1 MSRLPLPK
9 LASTAPLAACLL
21 PLLAQSPAFAD
32 SNADITDT
40 TETAIPAP
48 AAETASDDQLE
59 TVVVTA
65 QKHRESLQQTPMSIA
80 AFDSEK
86 LKDLGITR
94 ATDLLGHVPNTSYKS
109 FFGESQNPTFCFRSI
124 CLNVPYGDG
133 IEPPVAMYTDEV
145 YASSAFA
152 QSLQFFDVQRIEV
165 LKGPQGTL
173 YGRNATGGL
182 VNVIANKP
190 TDTFQ
195 SSLSAEYGSFDNQVL
210 EGFVSG
216 PLGNAVRGRLAA
228 QTHRR
233 DGYVHGKVDGT
244 DANDIDTAAFRGIL
258 DIDLAQNLS
267 LELSGNYFKV
277 DQGAQAYGLNGTI
290 DPATGQTCSM
300 SQQMSGNCVG
310 IYALTDGAGN
320 LNVSANSLYGHFDP
334 KHWYGADIPGGLQP
348 TNHIESFGGNATLDW
363 QLDGWKLTSISAYS
377 GGHKQIIEDLDGD
390 IQYQYD
396 DRLTADADTYT
407 QELRGSGTWRGM
419 DWILGGFLYDDSRDL
434 TTELTPSTYYADHST
449 KDTRS
454 YALYGNLDIPLV
466 DTLKLVL
473 GTRYSWEKVD
483 VNFSRA
489 GDYTSTK
496 TDEKRHASS
505 GDLDGKAILQWS
517 PTDTAMAYA
526 SITTGHRS
534 PNINSQSQYGRIDAS
549 SPLDALKP
557 VKPEKL
563 TSYELGSKLDLFDR
577 RVRLNGSVFYYD
589 FKDMQTSIY
598 KTYTTS
604 DGSTVGAGVLSNI
617 DKVNVWGAELNLE
630 ALLMR
635 GLTFNAGVGVTH
647 SDIKTDEVDKD
658 GNPLDGHELPFSNP
672 TANAG
677 LAYATAIGD
686 YGVIK
691 ARTDYTWMADHYFSM
706 RNDVTEEGK
715 AYGLLGANVG
725 WISPSETFQV
735 DVFGSNLTDEKY
747 FVYMQYLYDYTQ
759 QVVWGTPRTVGLRF
773 TWNYR

>member
-1 MSRLPLPK
+1 M
-9 LASTAPLAACLL
+9 A
-21 PLLAQSPAFAD
+21 
-32 SNADITDT
+32 
-40 TETAIPAP
+40 PAP
-48 AAETASDDQLE
+48 AAAADDGGLE
-59 TVVVTA
+59 TIVVTA
-65 QKHRESLQQTPMSIA
+65 QKHRQSLQQTPLSIA
-80 AFDSEK
+80 AFDSEQ

-109 FFGESQNPTFCFRSI
+109 FFGASQNPTFCFRSI

-190 TDTFQ
+190 TDTFDA
-195 SSLSAEYGSFDNQVL
+195 SISAEYGTYNNQVI

-216 PLGNAVRGRLAA
+216 PLSSSVRGRIAA
-228 QTHRR
+228 QMHRR
-233 DGYVHGKVDGT
+233 DGYVKGQIDGVDA
-244 DANDIDTAAFRGIL
+244 DDIDTAAFRGIL

-267 LELSGNYFKV
+267 LELAGNYFKV

-290 DPATGQTCSM
+290 DPATGNTCSM
-300 SQQMSGNCVG
+300 SQQMTGNCVG
-310 IYALTDGAGN
+310 IYDLRDENGN

-334 KHWYGADIPGGLQP
+334 EHWYGADIPGGLKP
-348 TNHIESFGGNATLDW
+348 KNHIESYGGSATLKW
-363 QLDGWKLTSISAYS
+363 QLDGWDLTSISAYS
-377 GGHKQIIEDLDGD
+377 GGNKEIIEDLDGD

-396 DRLTADADTYT
+396 DRLTANADTYT
-407 QELRGSGTWRGM
+407 QELRASGTWRDM
-419 DWILGGFLYDDSRDL
+419 DWILGGFYYDDSRYL
-434 TTELTPSTYYADHST
+434 TTQLTPATYYADHSQ
-449 KDTRS
+449 KDTSS
-454 YALYGNLDIPLV
+454 YALYGNLDIPLA
-466 DTLKLVL
+466 DTLKLIL
-473 GTRYSWEKVD
+473 GSRYSWEKVD

-489 GDYTSTK
+489 GEYTSTK

-505 GDLDGKAILQWS
+505 GDYDGKAILQWS
-517 PTDTAMAYA
+517 PTENAMTYA
-526 SITTGHRS
+526 SITSGHRS
-534 PNINSQSQYGRIDAS
+534 PNINSQSQYGRIDVN

-563 TSYELGSKLDLFDR
+563 ISYEIGSKIDFFNHRLRLD
-577 RVRLNGSVFYYD
+577 GAVFYYD

-604 DGSTVGAGVLSNI
+604 EGNTVGAGVLSNI
-617 DKVNVWGAELNLE
+617 DTVNVWGGELNLQ

-635 GLTFNAGVGVTH
+635 GLTFNAGVGITH

-658 GNPLDGHELPFSNP
+658 GNPLNGHELPFSNP

-686 YGVIK
+686 FGMIK
-691 ARTDYTWMADHYFSM
+691 ARADYTWMDDHHFSM
-706 RNDVTEEGK
+706 SNAVTDEGK
-715 AYGLLGANVG
+715 AYGLLGANLG
-725 WISPSETFQV
+725 WISPTGEFQI
-735 DVFGSNLTDEKY
+735 DVFGSNLTNEKY
-747 FVYMQYLYDYTQ
+747 FTYMQYLYDNTQ
-759 QVVWGTPRTVGLRF
+759 QVVWGEPRTVGVRL